1 MKRLFFF
8 FVLLFFV
15 ALVKAQKTCV
25 IANAEDHV
33 PIREVLIHTDNN
45 QFARTD
51 YRGYWSIKNR
61 FDSATVSKLGFLKT
75 TIYLKNLP
83 DTVFL
88 LPESRQLGTVEVWGK
103 DKEGINRMSEQA
115 KQAALGAASSSGAAF
130 DFANLLDRRGRRDR
144 RHKKKAHELFKEM
157 EEKKDPIIEAY
168 KNVMREKN
176 KE

>member
-1 MKRLFFF
+1 MRRLFFF

-15 ALVKAQKTCV
+15 AWVKAQKTCV
-25 IANAEDHV
+25 IANAENHV
-33 PIREVLIHTDNN
+33 PIREALIHTDNN

-51 YRGYWSIKNR
+51 YRGYWNMKNQ

-88 LPESRQLGTVEVWGK
+88 LPESHQLEAVEVWGT
-103 DKEGINRMSEQA
+103 DKEGINRMREQA
-115 KQAALGAASSSGAAF
+115 KQVALGAASSSGMAF

-144 RHKKKAHELFKEM
+144 KHKKKAQELFKEM
-157 EEKKDPIIEAY
+157 EEKKDPIVEAY
-168 KNVMREKN
+168 KNVMREKS
-176 KE
+176 K